1 MPFVERTNMESI
13 ILTIVITALGSSGLW
28 SYLQHRMDK
37 KSKIAET
44 LSGIK
49 SQLDDLNKK
58 IDDVNGKIDES
69 DAKQARINILRFDD
83 ELSADMKH
91 SRDYFRQIL
100 EDIHVYEAYCADH
113 KEFKNGYTKIAADHI
128 RETYDQLWHEHKI

>member
-1 MPFVERTNMESI
+1 MDSIPTI

-37 KSKIAET
+37 KSKISEM
-44 LSGIK
+44 LNSIK
-49 SQLDDLNKK
+49 EQLDDVNKK
-58 IDDVNGKIDES
+58 IDDVNEKIDES

-83 ELSADMKH
+83 ELSAEMKH

-100 EDIHVYEAYCADH
+100 EDIHIYEEYCRTH
-113 KEFKNGYTKIAADHI
+113 ESFKNGYTKIAAEHI
-128 RETYDQLWHEHKI
+128 RETYDQLWREHKI